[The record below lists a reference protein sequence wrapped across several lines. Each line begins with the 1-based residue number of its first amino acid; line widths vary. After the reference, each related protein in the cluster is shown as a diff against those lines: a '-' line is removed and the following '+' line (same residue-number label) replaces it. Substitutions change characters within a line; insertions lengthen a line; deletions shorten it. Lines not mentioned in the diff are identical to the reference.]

1 MTPMTDKAEA
11 LADNLLRYDS
21 LETFAVTQEIQ
32 KALEEAYNQALEDA
46 ASISQDTV
54 WTTTIDS
61 QNTYH
66 RYKAAILALRKP

>member
-32 KALEEAYNQALEDA
+32 KALEEAYNQGYADGHQKGDA
-46 ASISQDTV
+46 KGYTDGAGV
-54 WTTTIDS
+54 
-61 QNTYH
+61 
-66 RYKAAILALRKP
+66 P